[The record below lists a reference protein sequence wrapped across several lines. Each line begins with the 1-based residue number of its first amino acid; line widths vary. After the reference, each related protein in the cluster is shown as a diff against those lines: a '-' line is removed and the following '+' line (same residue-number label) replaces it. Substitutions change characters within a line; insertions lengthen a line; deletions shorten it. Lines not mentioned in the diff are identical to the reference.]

1 MHAVIDVDGAA
12 VAVQVRHAVGKRH
25 LFAEGEVFVGGQF
38 DAEMQGF
45 CRLCRRIQ
53 RRGEVGAAV
62 VEGRRRDVVFEGKC
76 PAAWGACAVAA
87 AAFL

>member
-12 VAVQVRHAVGKRH
+12 VAVQMRHAVGKRH

-38 DAEMQGF
+38 DTKVQGF
-45 CRLCRRIQ
+45 CRFRCSVE
-53 RRGEVGAAV
+53 RGGDVRLAF
-62 VEGRRRDVVFEGKC
+62 VEGGGRDVIFEGKC
-76 PAAWGACAVAA
+76 PAAWRACAVAA